1 MFNEWCGMYMNYLEQ
16 INMNWKMLMLYDYV
30 LKELK

>member
-16 INMNWKMLMLYDYV
+16 INMNWKMLTLYDYA